1 MLGGNDA
8 ELDRLVA
15 ALEAE
20 DEERAA
26 AAERRDSDVAMQL
39 YEADLVDAGHRALTV
54 ATSTMLA
61 DVQQRLEAAEASD
74 LAEQAAWRK
83 RKKKL

>member
-1 MLGGNDA
+1 
-8 ELDRLVA
+8 
-15 ALEAE
+15 
-20 DEERAA
+20 
-26 AAERRDSDVAMQL
+26 MQL
-39 YEADLVDAGHRALTV
+39 YEADLVDAGHRLTV